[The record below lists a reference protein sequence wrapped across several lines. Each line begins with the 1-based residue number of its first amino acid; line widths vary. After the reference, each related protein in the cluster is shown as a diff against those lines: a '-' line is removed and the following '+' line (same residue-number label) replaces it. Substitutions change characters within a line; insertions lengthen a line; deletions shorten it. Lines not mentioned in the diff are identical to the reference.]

1 MLNCLF
7 YYYLPK
13 PHIRIKTNDGKNI
26 SKVVGAGLDVT
37 VVLSAVVPELVM
49 LVVFT
54 ITYMKVLE
62 YALLFYEEKKMRKQI
77 TYISSLVPTTCFW
90 YNLHQVR

>member
-1 MLNCLF
+1 VKRHLLCPTGYYEFNYLFINCCTLNVTI
-7 YYYLPK
+7 Y
-13 PHIRIKTNDGKNI
+13 HIASICHFN
-26 SKVVGAGLDVT
+26 VVGVGLDVT

-62 YALLFYEEKKMRKQI
+62 YALLFYDKK
-77 TYISSLVPTTCFW
+77 
-90 YNLHQVR
+90 

>member
-1 MLNCLF
+1 M
-7 YYYLPK
+7 
-13 PHIRIKTNDGKNI
+13 KTDDGKNI
-26 SKVVGAGLDVT
+26 SSVVGVGLDVT

-62 YALLFYEEKKMRKQI
+62 YALLFYEKKMRKQK
-77 TYISSLVPTTCFW
+77 TYMSLKVIYVCLCDFIID
-90 YNLHQVR
+90 